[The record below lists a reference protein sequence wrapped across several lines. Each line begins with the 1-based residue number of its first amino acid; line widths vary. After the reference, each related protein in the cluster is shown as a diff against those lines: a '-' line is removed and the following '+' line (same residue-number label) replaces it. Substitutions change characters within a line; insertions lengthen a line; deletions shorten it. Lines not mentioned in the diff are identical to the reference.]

1 VLNIGESQQRTDVR
15 VGWTSPL
22 KHWNWAVYANNVFD
36 KQYVRGLNTYGHD
49 PLGVVGATITDPRT
63 YGLEMTVKF

>member
-1 VLNIGESQQRTDVR
+1 MGQSRQRTDAR
-15 VGWTSPL
+15 IAWTSPL
-22 KHWNWAVYANNVFD
+22 GHFNWAVYANNVFD
-36 KQYVRGLNTYGHD
+36 KQYVRGLNTYGRG

>member
-1 VLNIGESQQRTDVR
+1 M
-15 VGWTSPL
+15 
-22 KHWNWAVYANNVFD
+22 
-36 KQYVRGLNTYGHD
+36 NTYGGG